1 MAFLVG
7 ARQRRTRKD
16 ILISYLSFPMSLRFY
31 FMSLRGHPKEAAA
44 ISPSPFVPTITR
56 RLLRHCVPRKDI
68 LILYLSSPMSLRFYF
83 MSLRG
88 HPKEAAAISPS
99 PFVPTITRRLL
110 RRPSAEG
117 LLAMTFTPKRNPPVN
132 GRVSIKLSCLALCAQ
147 LLIVDSPISIHPC
160 LRASTTAWV
169 RSLASSLSR
178 IEVTWFLIVCSLMPR
193 TWAICLLE

>member
-1 MAFLVG
+1 MSLSARGGWIPAPRSGRGQVRREWHFWWAPARG
-7 ARQRRTRKD
+7 GRQRRTRKD
-16 ILISYLSFPMSLRFY
+16 ILILYLSFPMSLRFY

-44 ISPSPFVPTITR
+44 ISP
-56 RLLRHCVPRKDI
+56 
-68 LILYLSSPMSLRFYF
+68 YLSVSTSTRDYF
-83 MSLRG
+83 VVLPLKDSSQR
-88 HPKEAAAISPS
+88 HTHKKS
-99 PFVPTITRRLL
+99 
-110 RRPSAEG
+110 
-117 LLAMTFTPKRNPPVN
+117 NPPVN
-132 GRVSIKLSCLALCAQ
+132 GRVTVKLSCLALCAQ